1 MPFYPSVGVG
11 GHCIPI
17 DPSYLAFSAQ
27 SVGVKA
33 NFINLANQVNL
44 STPYNVA
51 KRIKARLDG
60 DLNGKKIQVAGI
72 SYKPNVADMRESPVL
87 ELMKE
92 LTKLGAIITWH
103 DPLVKEW
110 SGHHSVALN
119 SNVDLGVITTPHDN
133 MDFTIWQE
141 SDIDILDLSA
151 NSKNYGWSKFL

>member
-1 MPFYPSVGVG
+1 MGY
-11 GHCIPI
+11 
-17 DPSYLAFSAQ
+17 
-27 SVGVKA
+27 KA
-33 NFINLANQVNL
+33 KFIELANHTNSRMPQV
-44 STPYNVA
+44 VA
-51 KRIKARLDG
+51 SRIQKLLGEDLQGKRIQL
-60 DLNGKKIQVAGI
+60 AGI

-87 ELMKE
+87 ELIKE

-133 MDFTIWQE
+133 IDFTIWQE
-141 SDIDILDLSA
+141 SDIDVLDLSA